1 MEHIDK
7 PGDSLPN
14 IAIIGVGMIGG
25 SMAARIRAIGR
36 YNRIIGVDNNASH
49 GHIALNRKLVDSME
63 SLPDAIAMADLV
75 ILATPV
81 DSMLQLLP
89 GILDCVTTQVIM
101 DTGSTKKKICD
112 TVTDHPLRNRYVASH
127 PMWGSEHHG
136 PSEARAESFE
146 NKVAVICEA
155 YKSDPDALYAV
166 KRLYKTLGMR
176 IIEMEPEV
184 HDIHTAYIS
193 HLPHVISYALAN
205 TVLEKESG
213 EESILTLASGGFNS
227 TARLAKSSSQ
237 VWTPVFNQNRDNV
250 LFVLDEYIEEL
261 RKFRNCLEGRS
272 YQDITNFIEHANFIK
287 KVF

>member
-1 MEHIDK
+1 MEHIKK
-7 PGDSLPN
+7 PEDPVQN

-36 YNRIIGVDNNASH
+36 HNKIIGVDSNTSH
-49 GHIALNRKLVDSME
+49 GQIALSRKLVDAME

-89 GILDCVTTQVIM
+89 EILDYVTTQVIM
-101 DTGSTKKKICD
+101 DTGSTKKQICD
-112 TVTDHPLRNRYVASH
+112 TVTEHPLRNRYVASH
-127 PMWGSEHHG
+127 PMWGSEQHG
-136 PSEARAESFE
+136 PLEARAESFE

-155 YKSDPDALYAV
+155 DKSDPDALHTV
-166 KRLYKTLGMR
+166 MKLYRTLGMR

-205 TVLEKESG
+205 TVLIKEREKD
-213 EESILTLASGGFNS
+213 SILTLASGGFNS

-272 YQDITNFIEHANFIK
+272 YDGITSFIEHANFIK